1 MRITLASA
9 MGTCFGV
16 EKAIEMALDSRFR
29 DRLTIVGQLVHN
41 PQIMERLR
49 ANGVRIVERDQIDQ
63 IATEAVMITAH
74 GAADATRRDL
84 EARGFTVY
92 DASCPLVRRL
102 HTEALKL
109 QADGFFPVIV
119 GQRNHVEVV
128 GVVGNLGRCAVVG
141 SIDDL
146 DQLAGHERIG
156 VVSQTTNRP
165 EVVAALVEAM
175 RALPQVV
182 DVQYRDTICKPVK
195 DRQKAIGDLLALDID
210 LAIVVG
216 GHNSSNTRKLFD
228 LLCDHGIESHHIEGP
243 DELRPEWFAHRRHVG
258 ITAGTSTPQDVIAAV
273 HAAIELV
280 DDRNADYSTIT
291 AAKLIANNSLNAGI
305 VLAPAGTGWEN
316 LDLARLKGDMLIDG
330 RVAAAG
336 TGADIL
342 GHPLNAV
349 LWLANSLTA
358 RGRMLRKGDIVMC
371 GSFVR
376 TQFPSVGQ
384 TVTCRLESLGEATV
398 RIE

>member
-1 MRITLASA
+1 MIADTAADWLYRSIQAREVLADPPGGLGDSLA
-9 MGTCFGV
+9 DAYAIQEALIARMEADAGPVAGWKVALTSPVMQQMCGVDHPCEGAVLRDRVLTSPAVCDTSRLGRLGV
-16 EKAIEMALDSRFR
+16 EAEIA
-29 DRLTIVGQLVHN
+29 LTIGCDL
-41 PQIMERLR
+41 PAREKPY
-49 ANGVRIVERDQIDQ
+49 
-63 IATEAVMITAH
+63 TADEIR
-74 GAADATRRDL
+74 DAT
-84 EARGFTVY
+84 
-92 DASCPLVRRL
+92 
-102 HTEALKL
+102 
-109 QADGFFPVIV
+109 
-119 GQRNHVEVV
+119 
-128 GVVGNLGRCAVVG
+128 
-141 SIDDL
+141 
-146 DQLAGHERIG
+146 
-156 VVSQTTNRP
+156 
-165 EVVAALVEAM
+165 
-175 RALPQVV
+175 
-182 DVQYRDTICKPVK
+182 
-195 DRQKAIGDLLALDID
+195 
-210 LAIVVG
+210 
-216 GHNSSNTRKLFD
+216 
-228 LLCDHGIESHHIEGP
+228 
-243 DELRPEWFAHRRHVG
+243 
-258 ITAGTSTPQDVIAAV
+258 AAV